1 MKNYAKTMQK
11 GFTLIELMIVI
22 AIVGIL
28 ATVALPAYQTYA
40 SKAKFSEV
48 ILATSVV
55 KVAVE
60 LCAQDQGAVA
70 NCTAGANGVPANP
83 DATGYLSTLT
93 TTNGTITATAVGT
106 SAAAA
111 SGLNGE
117 TYVLIPAYENGKI
130 TWTVSGTCLSKYC
143 K

>member
-1 MKNYAKTMQK
+1 MKTYLRTMQK

-60 LCAQDQGAVA
+60 LCAQDQGAVD
-70 NCTAGANGVPANP
+70 NCTATTNGVPANSA
-83 DATGYLSTLT
+83 ATGYLSTLT
-93 TTNGTITATAVGT
+93 TTNGIITATAVGT

-117 TYVLIPAYENGKI
+117 TYTLTPIYADGKI
-130 TWTVSGTCLSKYC
+130 TWKVGGTCLSKYC

>member
-1 MKNYAKTMQK
+1 MKTYVKTMQK

-60 LCAQDQGAVA
+60 LCAQDQGTVA
-70 NCTAGANGVPANP
+70 NCTAATNGVPA
-83 DATGYLSTLT
+83 DLGASGYLSTLT

-106 SAAAA
+106 SAVAA

-117 TYVLIPAYENGKI
+117 TYVLTPTYDKGKV
-130 TWTVSGTCLSKYC
+130 TWAVEGTCLTKYC

>member
-1 MKNYAKTMQK
+1 MKTYLRTMQK

-55 KVAVE
+55 RVAVE

-70 NCTAGANGVPANP
+70 NCTATTNGVPA
-83 DATGYLSTLT
+83 DLSASGYLSTLT
-93 TTNGTITATAVGT
+93 TTNGIITATAVGT

-117 TYVLIPAYENGKI
+117 TYTLTPSYTEGKI
-130 TWTVSGTCLSKYC
+130 TWKVSGTCVDKYC

>member
-1 MKNYAKTMQK
+1 MKTYLRTMQK

-60 LCAQDQGAVA
+60 LCFQDQGTVD
-70 NCTAGANGVPANP
+70 NCTAGVNGVPA
-83 DATGYLSTLT
+83 DLGASGYLSTLT
-93 TTNGTITATAVGT
+93 TANGIITATAVGT

-111 SGLNGE
+111 SGLKGE
-117 TYVLIPAYENGKI
+117 NYVLTPSYTNGKI
-130 TWTVSGTCLSKYC
+130 TWAVEGTCLSKYC

>member
-1 MKNYAKTMQK
+1 MKTYVRTLQK

-28 ATVALPAYQTYA
+28 ATVALPAYQTYV

-48 ILATSVV
+48 ILATAVV

-60 LCAQDQGAVA
+60 LCAQDQGTES
-70 NCTAGANGVPANP
+70 NCSGGANGIPSNAG
-83 DATGYLSTLT
+83 ASGYLSSLT
-93 TTNGTITATAVGT
+93 TTNGIITATAVGT

-117 TYVLIPAYENGKI
+117 TYKLTPSYANGKI
-130 TWTVSGTCLSKYC
+130 TWTVDGTCLNKYC